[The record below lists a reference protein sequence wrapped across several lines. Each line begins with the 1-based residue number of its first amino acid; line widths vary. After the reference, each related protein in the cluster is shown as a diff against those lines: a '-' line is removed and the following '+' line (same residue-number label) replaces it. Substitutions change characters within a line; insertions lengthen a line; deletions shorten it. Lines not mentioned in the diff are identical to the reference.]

1 MKYKI
6 LIVEDNKD
14 DAALLDS
21 ACSQGGFQTTAAD
34 SGEKA
39 LELVWSWKPD
49 MLLLDLAL
57 PGINGKEVCRILRE
71 DDRGRTIP
79 LIMVTAAKERADILA
94 GFAAGADD
102 YLTKPV
108 ESQELIARMNAVL
121 RRYHKKSGDGEVLR
135 VGKVIL
141 DLSKHRVEVD
151 GGNVKLTGKE
161 FGLLEVLMKKSGR
174 VLSRQFLLEYVW
186 GYEEEVLTRTID
198 MHIARLR
205 QKLGDEGRERIQ
217 TVERFGYRFSDE

>member
-6 LIVEDNKD
+6 LIVEDSKE
-14 DAALLDS
+14 DAAQLMN
-21 ACSQGGFQTTAAD
+21 ACTQGGYQNSLAD

-39 LELVWSWKPD
+39 LEMVWSWKPD

-71 DDRGRTIP
+71 DERGRAIP
-79 LIMVTAAKERADILA
+79 VIMISAAKERADILA
-94 GFAAGADD
+94 GFAAGTDD

-108 ESQELIARMNAVL
+108 EPQELVARMNAVL
-121 RRYHKKSGDGEVLR
+121 RRYHKLGNEGEVLR
-135 VGKVIL
+135 IGKVMM
-141 DLSKHRVEVD
+141 DMSKHRVEVD
-151 GGNVKLTGKE
+151 GDIAKLTGKE
-161 FGLLEVLMKKSGR
+161 FGLLEVMMKKAGR

-205 QKLGDEGRERIQ
+205 QKLGGEGRERIQ

>member
-6 LIVEDNKD
+6 LIVEDSRSEAD
-14 DAALLDS
+14 GLIQ
-21 ACSQGGFQTTAAD
+21 ACSGAGYQTSLAD

-39 LELVWSWKPD
+39 LEMVWSWKPD

-71 DDRGRTIP
+71 DDRGRAIP
-79 LIMVTAAKERADILA
+79 IIMVSQAKDRADILA
-94 GFAAGADD
+94 GFAAGTDD
-102 YLTKPV
+102 YITKPY
-108 ESQELIARMNAVL
+108 EAQELVARMNAVL
-121 RRYHKKSGDGEVLR
+121 RRYHKKGSEGEILK
-135 VGKVIL
+135 VGKVML

-151 GGNVKLTGKE
+151 GGPVKLTGKE
-161 FGLLEVLMKKSGR
+161 FGLLEVMMKKSGR

-205 QKLGDEGRERIQ
+205 QKLGSEGRERIQ

>member
-6 LIVEDNKD
+6 LVVEDNKE
-14 DAALLDS
+14 DAAQVTN
-21 ACSQGGFQTTAAD
+21 ACAQGGFQTTVAD

-71 DDRGRTIP
+71 DDRGRAIP
-79 LIMVTAAKERADILA
+79 ILMVTNAKERADVLA
-94 GFAAGADD
+94 GFAAGTDD
-102 YLTKPV
+102 YLAKPI
-108 ESQELIARMNAVL
+108 EPQELVARMNAVL
-121 RRYHKKSGDGEVLR
+121 RRYHKKTGEGEVLR
-135 VGKVIL
+135 VGKVNL
-141 DLSKHRVEVD
+141 DFSKHRVEVD
-151 GGNVKLTGKE
+151 GSTVKLTGKE

>member
-6 LIVEDNKD
+6 LVVEDSKA
-14 DAALLDS
+14 DAEALTT
-21 ACSQGGFQTTAAD
+21 ACQQGGFQTTLAD

-39 LELVWSWKPD
+39 LELVWTWKPD
-49 MLLLDLAL
+49 MLLLDLSL

-71 DDRGRTIP
+71 DDRGKAIP
-79 LIMVTAAKERADILA
+79 LIMVSAAKERGDILA
-94 GFAAGADD
+94 GFAAGTDD
-102 YLTKPV
+102 YLTKPI
-108 ESQELIARMNAVL
+108 EPQELVARMNAVL
-121 RRYHKKSGDGEVLR
+121 RRYHKKSGEGEIIK
-135 VGKVIL
+135 VGKVML
-141 DLSKHRVEVD
+141 DLSKHKVEVE
-151 GGNVKLTGKE
+151 GEQVKLTGKE
-161 FGLLEVLMKKSGR
+161 FGLLEVMMKKSGR

>member
-6 LIVEDNKD
+6 LVVEDSKS
-14 DAALLDS
+14 DAEQLTT
-21 ACSQGGFQTTAAD
+21 ACQQGGFQTSLAD

-39 LELVWSWKPD
+39 LEMVWTWKPD
-49 MLLLDLAL
+49 MLLLDLSL

-71 DDRGRTIP
+71 DDRGKTIP
-79 LIMVTAAKERADILA
+79 LIMISAAKERGDILA
-94 GFAAGADD
+94 GFAAGTDD
-102 YLTKPV
+102 YLIKPV
-108 ESQELIARMNAVL
+108 EPQELIARMNAVL
-121 RRYHKKSGDGEVLR
+121 RRYHKKNGEGEIIK
-135 VGKVIL
+135 VGKVML
-141 DLSKHRVEVD
+141 DLSKHRVEVAGD
-151 GGNVKLTGKE
+151 PVKLTGKE
-161 FGLLEVLMKKSGR
+161 FGLLEVMMKKSGR

>member
-6 LIVEDNKD
+6 LIVEDQKA
-14 DAALLDS
+14 DAEAL
-21 ACSQGGFQTTAAD
+21 AAICQQAGFQTSHAD

-39 LELVWSWKPD
+39 LEMVWSWKPD

-71 DDRGRTIP
+71 DERGRLIP
-79 LIMVTAAKERADILA
+79 VIMVSAAKERADILA
-94 GFAAGADD
+94 GFAAGTDD
-102 YLTKPV
+102 YIPKPIEV
-108 ESQELIARMNAVL
+108 QELIARMNAVL
-121 RRYHKKSGDGEVLR
+121 RRYHKKGSEGEVLK
-135 VGKVIL
+135 VGKVSL

-151 GGNVKLTGKE
+151 GSQVKLTGKE
-161 FGLLEVLMKKSGR
+161 FGLLEVMMKKSGR

-205 QKLGDEGRERIQ
+205 QKLGNEGRERIQ

>member
-6 LIVEDNKD
+6 LIVEDSKE
-14 DAALLDS
+14 DAGQLQG
-21 ACSQGGFQTTAAD
+21 ACAQAGFQTSLAE

-39 LELVWSWKPD
+39 LEMVWTWKPD
-49 MLLLDLAL
+49 MLLLDLLL

-71 DDRGRTIP
+71 DERGRAIP
-79 LIMVTAAKERADILA
+79 VIMVTAAKDRADVLA
-94 GFAAGADD
+94 GFSAGTDD
-102 YLTKPV
+102 YLIKPF
-108 ESQELIARMNAVL
+108 EPQELIARMNAVL
-121 RRYHKKSGDGEVLR
+121 RRYHKKSGEGEVLR
-135 VGKVIL
+135 VGKVML

-151 GGNVKLTGKE
+151 GLNIKLTGKE
-161 FGLLEVLMKKSGR
+161 FGLLEVMMKKSGR

>member
-6 LIVEDNKD
+6 LIVEDGKD
-14 DAALLDS
+14 EAAQLAN
-21 ACSQGGFQTTAAD
+21 ACHQSGFQTSLAD

-39 LELVWSWKPD
+39 LEMVWTWKPD
-49 MLLLDLAL
+49 MLILDLVL
-57 PGINGKEVCRILRE
+57 PGIGGKEVCRILRE
-71 DDRGRTIP
+71 DERGRAIP
-79 LIMVTAAKERADILA
+79 VIMVSAAKDRADILS
-94 GFAAGADD
+94 GFAAGTDD
-102 YLTKPV
+102 YLTKPY
-108 ESQELIARMNAVL
+108 EPQELIARMNAVL
-121 RRYHKKSGDGEVLR
+121 RRYHKKGHEGEILR
-135 VGKVIL
+135 VGKVTL
-141 DLSKHRVEVD
+141 DLSKHRVEV
-151 GGNVKLTGKE
+151 GGDLVKLTGKE
-161 FGLLEVLMKKSGR
+161 FGLLEVMMKKSGR